1 MTKKNSTQKVVVT
14 FFTQLII
21 GLILVFVIHTY
32 VLKSKSLPIYND
44 KIIAAY
50 FMNGLLAVIV
60 FLVLFFLRKKHKEKL
75 GFLFMFGSF
84 LKFAL
89 FFIFF
94 YPSYNA
100 DGETTRLEFMAFFI
114 PYIFSLL
121 IETMSLIRLLNLP
134 EKQNK

>member
-32 VLKSKSLPIYND
+32 ILKSKSLPIYND

-50 FMNGLLAVIV
+50 FMNGLLAVVV
-60 FLVLFFLRKKHKEKL
+60 FLVLFFLRKKQKDQL
-75 GFLFMFGSF
+75 GFLFMLGSF
-84 LKFAL
+84 LKFAI

-94 YPSYNA
+94 YPSYNT
-100 DGETTRLEFMAFFI
+100 DGEATRLEFIAFFI

-134 EKQNK
+134 EKVE

>member
-1 MTKKNSTQKVVVT
+1 MTKKNSIQKVIVH

-21 GLILVFVIHTY
+21 GLLLVFFIHRY
-32 VLKSKSLPIYND
+32 VLQAKDLSIYEN
-44 KIIAAY
+44 KIILAY
-50 FMNGLLAVIV
+50 FINGLLAIVI
-60 FLVLFFLRKKHKEKL
+60 FLVLFFLRKKQRDQL

-121 IETMSLIRLLNLP
+121 VETMSLIKLLNLP
-134 EKQNK
+134 EKE

>member
-1 MTKKNSTQKVVVT
+1 MTKKNSIQKVIVH

-21 GLILVFVIHTY
+21 GLLLVFFIHRY
-32 VLKSKSLPIYND
+32 VLEAKDLSIYEN
-44 KIIAAY
+44 KIILAY
-50 FMNGLLAVIV
+50 FINGLLAIVI
-60 FLVLFFLRKKHKEKL
+60 FLVLFFLRKKQRDQL

-114 PYIFSLL
+114 PYLFSLL
-121 IETMSLIRLLNLP
+121 VETMSLIKLLNLP
-134 EKQNK
+134 EKE

>member
-1 MTKKNSTQKVVVT
+1 MTKKNSTQKVVVN

-21 GLILVFVIHTY
+21 GLILVFIVHTY
-32 VLKSKSLPIYND
+32 VLKYKSLPIYND
-44 KIIAAY
+44 KIILAY
-50 FMNGLLAVIV
+50 FINGLLAIAV
-60 FLVLFFLRKKHKEKL
+60 FLVLFFLRKKQRDQL
-75 GFLFMFGSF
+75 GFLFMFGSL

-134 EKQNK
+134 EKEE

>member
-1 MTKKNSTQKVVVT
+1 MTKKNSTQKVVVN
-14 FFTQLII
+14 FFAQIII
-21 GLILVFVIHTY
+21 GLILVFFIHRY
-32 VLKSKSLPIYND
+32 VLKTKNLPLYD
-44 KIIAAY
+44 HKIILAY
-50 FMNGLLAVIV
+50 FINGLLAIVI
-60 FLVLFFLRKKHKEKL
+60 FLVLFFLRKKQRDQL

-114 PYIFSLL
+114 PYMFSLL

-134 EKQNK
+134 EKAE

>member
-1 MTKKNSTQKVVVT
+1 MTKRNSAQKVVVT

-32 VLKSKSLPIYND
+32 VLKYKSLPIYND
-44 KIIAAY
+44 KIILAY
-50 FMNGLLAVIV
+50 FINGLLAIVI
-60 FLVLFFLRKKHKEKL
+60 FLVLFFLRKKQRDQL
-75 GFLFMFGSF
+75 GFLFMFSSF
-84 LKFAL
+84 LKFAF

-100 DGETTRLEFMAFFI
+100 DGNTSRLEFMAFFI

-121 IETMSLIRLLNLP
+121 IETMSLITLLNLP
-134 EKQNK
+134 KKAE

>member
-1 MTKKNSTQKVVVT
+1 MTKKNSTQKVVVN

-21 GLILVFVIHTY
+21 GLILVFIVHTY
-32 VLKSKSLPIYND
+32 ILKYKSLPVYND
-44 KIIAAY
+44 KIILAY
-50 FMNGLLAVIV
+50 FINGLLAIVV
-60 FLVLFFLRKKHKEKL
+60 FLVLFFLRKKQRDQL
-75 GFLFMFGSF
+75 GFLFMFGSL

-100 DGETTRLEFMAFFI
+100 DGEATRLEFMAFFI
-114 PYIFSLL
+114 PYVFSLL

-134 EKQNK
+134 EKEE

>member
-32 VLKSKSLPIYND
+32 ILKSKSLPIYND

-50 FMNGLLAVIV
+50 FMNGFLAVVV
-60 FLVLFFLRKKHKEKL
+60 FLVLFFLRKKQKDQL
-75 GFLFMFGSF
+75 GFLFMLGSF
-84 LKFAL
+84 LKFAI

-100 DGETTRLEFMAFFI
+100 DGEATRLEFMAFFI

-134 EKQNK
+134 EKVE